1 MIRGLP
7 SPRSTDVVATLNKPQ
22 YRPKSS
28 EAIFSHGDITMYKT
42 LSAVL
47 LISTRVWFAYGYNTS
62 PSSYLLLNTDH
73 LAAQRLNWQ
82 TPLSTKDDRSTV
94 LNVRRMFGCNENTL
108 MCYPV

>member
-1 MIRGLP
+1 MIRELP
-7 SPRSTDVVATLNKPQ
+7 SPRSTGIVAALYKPQ
-22 YRPKSS
+22 HCQNTS

-47 LISTRVWFAYGYNTS
+47 LISTRVWFACGYNIS
-62 PSSYLLLNTDH
+62 PNSYLLLNTDR

-94 LNVRRMFGCNENTL
+94 LNVRGMFGCNENTL
-108 MCYPV
+108 ICYPV